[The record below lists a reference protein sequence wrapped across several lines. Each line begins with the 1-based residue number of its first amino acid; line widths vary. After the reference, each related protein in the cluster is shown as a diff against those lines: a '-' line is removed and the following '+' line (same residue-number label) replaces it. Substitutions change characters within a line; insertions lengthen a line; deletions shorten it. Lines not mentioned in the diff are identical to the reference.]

1 MVEVKARRMLVVD
14 DDPNEALFLRTAFE
28 GALPPVDIRHADS
41 GEAALAEIPR
51 YNPGLVLLDLNMPGM
66 DGYDVLERIRSDA
79 AMQGLPT
86 LVFSSSERRED
97 IDRSYRG
104 HANAYVV
111 KPRSF
116 EGYRRLAVSIERFW
130 YESARL

>member
-1 MVEVKARRMLVVD
+1 MPGRKLLIVD
-14 DDPNEALFLRTAFE
+14 DDPNEVLFLRNAFDGTAS
-28 GALPPVDIRHADS
+28 PIDIRHAES
-41 GEAALAEIPR
+41 GEAALAEIPVFH
-51 YNPGLVLLDLNMPGM
+51 PDLVLLDLNMPGM
-66 DGYDVLERIRSDA
+66 DGYDVLGRIRGDGA
-79 AMQGLPT
+79 TQGLPT
-86 LVFSSSERRED
+86 LIFSSSERRED

-116 EGYRRLAVSIERFW
+116 EGYRQLAESIERFW